1 MLQTKTVCDACLN
14 NAVFERGA
22 TASDFSLQQVIRI
35 TAYEADVETVE
46 RIRFTVTVVRNS
58 TLLENLVELIDQRNY
73 S

>member
-1 MLQTKTVCDACLN
+1 MFLATSKTPIPFRKA
-14 NAVFERGA
+14 
-22 TASDFSLQQVIRI
+22 I
-35 TAYEADVETVE
+35 TEVAETVE